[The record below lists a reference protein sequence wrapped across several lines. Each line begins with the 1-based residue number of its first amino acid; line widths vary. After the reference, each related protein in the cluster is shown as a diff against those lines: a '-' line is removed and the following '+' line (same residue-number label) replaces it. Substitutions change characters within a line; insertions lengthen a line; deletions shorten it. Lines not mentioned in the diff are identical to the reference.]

1 MGCLRRDTR
10 SQQWDGGES
19 NLNTDDVKQ
28 NSNNQSTLTA
38 ARLQRQPT
46 PGSSVHC
53 FLLFSLA
60 RRYDKLGG
68 VNKLQI

>member
-1 MGCLRRDTR
+1 MGWLGWDTR
-10 SQQWDGGES
+10 PQQWDRGES
-19 NLNTDDVKQ
+19 HVNTDYVKQ
-28 NSNNQSTLTA
+28 SSNSQSTLTA

-53 FLLFSLA
+53 FLLFFLA